1 MWGLPSLPG
10 LPLPSWCMRQ
20 WFDFHQCSTSPK
32 MAHECTEV
40 SQYLKCW
47 GEMPK
52 EENST
57 AHRRITETEKHI
69 IISYCKW
76 KCKLKIIRWINGNIS
91 HALPSMRYLM
101 KFAKIGLRA
110 EGNSRGV
117 LLTTIFWDRTHV
129 STAVIYH
136 HPTIIISGERRHW
149 NQGCIFRLTCS
160 NPELTKDH
168 VLTNMQRISFFK
180 HQRM

>member
-1 MWGLPSLPG
+1 MWGLPPLPG

-20 WFDFHQCSTSPK
+20 WFDFHQCSMSPK

-69 IISYCKW
+69 ITISYCKW
-76 KCKLKIIRWINGNIS
+76 KCELKDVNVYVKIIRRMNGNIS
-91 HALPSMRYLM
+91 HVLPSMRYIM
-101 KFAKIGLRA
+101 KFAKIGFRA
-110 EGNSRGV
+110 EGNSRGA

-129 STAVIYH
+129 ATAVIYH
-136 HPTIIISGERRHW
+136 HPTSIISEDKRHW
-149 NQGCIFRLTCS
+149 NMHLQQNVTIIKQG
-160 NPELTKDH
+160 
-168 VLTNMQRISFFK
+168 
-180 HQRM
+180 